1 MIYES
6 ILDLIGNTPII
17 KLKQIFDDNDIADIY
32 VKLEFF
38 NLGGSVKDRA
48 ALGIIE
54 QAEKDGKLKPGGT
67 IIEPTSGNMG
77 ISLAIIGRIKGYKTI
92 IVMPDTMSIERRS
105 ILKALGAELILTD
118 GAQSMK
124 GAIEKA
130 ESLTN
135 RHRNYFMPQQ
145 FDNLANTEAH
155 YKTTGQEILNDIP
168 DLDVFVNGVGS
179 GGTISGV
186 GRKLKENIPNV
197 KIIAVEPESSAVIAG
212 GIPGKHQIQGIGAG
226 FIPDNVDLTVID
238 ETITVSDSKA
248 FEIAKLVAAKNGLL
262 LGISSGANIAAAYE
276 IAKKLGKGK
285 KVLTIASDSGEKYL
299 SINLFK

>member
-6 ILDLIGNTPII
+6 ILDLIGNTPVI
-17 KLKQIFDDNDIADIY
+17 KLNDIFDDKDIADIY

-48 ALGIIE
+48 ALSIIE
-54 QAEKDGKLKPGGT
+54 QAEKDGSLKPKGT

-130 ESLTN
+130 ESLAN
-135 RHRNYFMPQQ
+135 RHRNYFMAQQ

-155 YKTTGQEILNDIP
+155 YRTTGQEILDDIP

-197 KIIAVEPESSAVIAG
+197 KIIAVEPESSAVLSG

-226 FIPDNVDLTVID
+226 FIPDNVDLSVID
-238 ETITVSDSKA
+238 ETITISDSKA
-248 FEIAKLVAAKNGLL
+248 FETTKLVAAKNGLL